1 MCVRRL
7 ANLEQSRSIRTPKRR
22 NQLSIVHVKI
32 NGIPVEVEEGTSV
45 LNAAK
50 AAGVRIPTL
59 CYHEDLKPFGSCGL
73 CIVKQEGNAK
83 ILRACASP
91 VSEGLSVITNDPELF
106 SVRKTILELMLST
119 HPSSCLTCIRNG
131 ECELQD
137 LAAEFGIREQPFE
150 VRLNEKPADKSTAS
164 IVLDPVKCI
173 KCGRCVQVCQDLQG
187 VFALEFI
194 GRGDGT
200 CMAPAAM
207 LSLDDSPCVKCG
219 QCAAHCPVGAI
230 YERDETDIFR
240 SAVAD
245 PEKKVVVQIAPSI
258 RVGLSESFGLPAGT
272 VTTKKIYTALRKIG
286 ADVIHDTNFSA
297 DLTIMEEGSEL
308 VGRLTKGG
316 VLPQLSSCCPAWID
330 YVEKYYPDL
339 LDNVS
344 SAKSPMMMQGAI
356 TKTYYAQK
364 AGIDPAKIFSVAIM
378 PCTAKKYEII
388 RDDNMQA
395 SGYPDVDLVLT
406 TRELA
411 RLIKSSG
418 MDFLKLEEEEADNPI
433 GEYSGAG
440 TIFGATGG
448 VMEAAVRTAYH
459 LVTGK
464 EMEKVEVE
472 AVRGLDNIKKGTV
485 DFEGTPV
492 RVAVVHGLSNVKV
505 LMDEIRA
512 AKAEGKAAP
521 YEFIEIMACRGG
533 CIAGGGQPYG
543 ADDELRKERSEG
555 LYQDDKDSKVRCS
568 HQNPS
573 IIKIYEDFLTEPMSH
588 EAHHLL
594 HTTYHQVPVYKA

>member
-1 MCVRRL
+1 M
-7 ANLEQSRSIRTPKRR
+7 
-22 NQLSIVHVKI
+22 SIVHVKI

-45 LNAAK
+45 LNAARK
-50 AAGVRIPTL
+50 AGVRIPTL

-73 CIVKQEGNAK
+73 CIVKQEGSSK
-83 ILRACASP
+83 IIRSCAAP
-91 VSEGLSVITNDPELF
+91 VSEGLSVITNDNELF
-106 SVRKTILELMLST
+106 EVRKTILELTLST

-150 VRLNEKPADKSTAS
+150 VRLSDRPKDTSSAS
-164 IVLDPVKCI
+164 IVLDPEKCI

-207 LSLDDSPCVKCG
+207 LTLDDSPCVKCG

-230 YERDETDIFR
+230 YEKDEIYKFR

-245 PEKKVVVQIAPSI
+245 PDKKVVVQIAPAI
-258 RVGLSESFGLPAGT
+258 RVGLSETFGLPAGT
-272 VTTKKIYTALRKIG
+272 VTTKKIYTALRKLG
-286 ADVIHDTNFSA
+286 AEAVFDTNFSA
-297 DLTIMEEGSEL
+297 DLTIMEEGTEC

-339 LDNVS
+339 MDNLS

-356 TKTYYAQK
+356 TKTYYAKK
-364 AGIDPAKIFSVAIM
+364 AEVDPSKVYSVAIM
-378 PCTAKKYEII
+378 PCTAKKFEAG
-388 RDDNMQA
+388 RDGNMAA
-395 SGYPDVDLVLT
+395 SGYQDVDLVLT
-406 TRELA
+406 TRELG

-418 MDFLKLEEEEADNPI
+418 IDFLHLEETEADSPI
-433 GEYSGAG
+433 GEYSGAA

-448 VMEAAVRTAYH
+448 VMEAAIRTAHY
-459 LVTGK
+459 VITGK
-464 EMEKVEVE
+464 ELENIEIA
-472 AVRGLDNIKKGTV
+472 AVRGLEGVKVGTV
-485 DFEGTPV
+485 DIDGTPV
-492 RVAVVHGLSNVKV
+492 RVAVVHGLSNVKEV
-505 LMDEIRA
+505 MEEIRT
-512 AKAEGKAAP
+512 AKAEGKPAP
-521 YEFIEIMACRGG
+521 YEFIEVMACRGG

-543 ADDELRKERSEG
+543 ATDELRKERING
-555 LYQDDKDSKVRCS
+555 LYADDKHSAVRCS

-573 IIKIYEDFLTEPMSH
+573 ILKLYEDFLEKPMSH
-588 EAHHLL
+588 TAHHLL
-594 HTTYHQVPVYKA
+594 HTTYQERPVYKA

>member
-1 MCVRRL
+1 
-7 ANLEQSRSIRTPKRR
+7 
-22 NQLSIVHVKI
+22 LSIVHVKI

-50 AAGVRIPTL
+50 KAGVRIPTL
-59 CYHEDLKPFGSCGL
+59 CYHDDLTPFGSCGL
-73 CIVKQEGNAK
+73 CIVKQEGSAK
-83 ILRACASP
+83 ILRACAAP
-91 VSEGLSVITNDPELF
+91 VNEGLSVITNDNELF
-106 SVRKTILELMLST
+106 EVRKTILELILST

-150 VRLNEKPADKSTAS
+150 VRLSDQEKDESSAS
-164 IVLDPVKCI
+164 IVLDPEKCI

-200 CMAPAAM
+200 VMAPAAM
-207 LSLDDSPCVKCG
+207 LKLDDSPCVRCG

-230 YERDETDIFR
+230 YEKDEISSFR
-240 SAVAD
+240 KAIAD
-245 PEKKVVVQIAPSI
+245 PEKQVVVQIAPSI

-272 VTTKKIYTALRKIG
+272 VTTKKIYTALRRLG
-286 ADVIHDTNFSA
+286 AVSVHDTNFGA

-316 VLPQLSSCCPAWID
+316 ALPQLTSCCPAWID

-339 LDNVS
+339 LDHVS
-344 SAKSPMMMQGAI
+344 SAKSPMQMVGAI
-356 TKTYYAQK
+356 EKTYFAK
-364 AGIDPAKIFSVAIM
+364 KMDIDPAKLFTVAIM
-378 PCTAKKYEII
+378 PCTAKKYEAY
-388 RDDNMQA
+388 RDESMRS
-395 SGYPDVDLVLT
+395 SGFQDVDLVLT
-406 TRELA
+406 TREFA

-418 MDFLKLEEEEADNPI
+418 IDFLHLEEEEADSPI
-433 GEYSGAG
+433 GDYSGAG

-459 LVTGK
+459 VVTGK
-464 EMEKVEVE
+464 EMDRVEVE
-472 AVRGLDNIKKGTV
+472 SVRGLAEIKKGTV
-485 DFEGTPV
+485 DFDGTPV
-492 RVAVVHGLSNVKV
+492 RVAVVHGLSHVDE
-505 LMDEIRA
+505 LLDEIRA
-512 AKAEGKAAP
+512 AKAEGKQAP
-521 YEFIEIMACRGG
+521 YEFIEVMACRGG

-543 ADDELRKERSEG
+543 ANDILREERSAG
-555 LYQDDKDSKVRCS
+555 LYADDKNSAVRCS

-573 IIKIYEDFLTEPMSH
+573 ILKLYEEFLDKPMS
-588 EAHHLL
+588 ETAHHLL
-594 HTTYHQVPVYKA
+594 HTTYQEIPVYKA